1 MTIKSNYSYDDE
13 TGLLMRR
20 DTQDVSEIIKQN
32 LEERN
37 SGINEQSGKEAR
49 KFASVPLVVLEDI
62 KNRLGID
69 YMKFGVDPDH
79 TVRFLSWL
87 KDPDNMA
94 FRTSEARLG
103 NVDRFV

>member
-1 MTIKSNYSYDDE
+1 MTIRSDYSYDDE
-13 TGLLMRR
+13 TGLLMRK
-20 DTQDVSEIIKQN
+20 DTQDVSAIIDQN
-32 LEERN
+32 KEERI

-49 KFASVPLVVLEDI
+49 KFASVPLVVLDDI

-79 TVRFLSWL
+79 TVRFLNWL

-103 NVDRFV
+103 NVDRYV

>member
-1 MTIKSNYSYDDE
+1 MTIQSNYSYDDE

-20 DTQDVSEIIKQN
+20 DTQDVSAIIDANK
-32 LEERN
+32 EERI
-37 SGINEQSGKEAR
+37 SGINEQRGKEAR

-62 KNRLGID
+62 KNRLNID

-79 TVRFLSWL
+79 TVRFLNWL

-94 FRTSEARLG
+94 FRTSEAKLG
-103 NVDRFV
+103 HVDRFV